1 MGKEKMEQQS
11 PVDITGYVS
20 GGEVTLSFEYSGQ
33 ADHLANTGEFIRVSY
48 EHGGGIVLEGRSYQV
63 AEAHSHN
70 PSEHTIE
77 GERFALEMHLV
88 HRDDSG
94 RIAVVGVLFREGEA
108 NAAIQSII
116 DSAPAEDGATG
127 PVSGLGA
134 ADFLPE
140 GRDYFS
146 YIGSLTTP
154 PYTEG
159 VRWHVMAEAL
169 EISADQVTQLAAL
182 TGGGTNSRPLQLL
195 NGRQITA
202 RGMS

>member
-1 MGKEKMEQQS
+1 
-11 PVDITGYVS
+11 
-20 GGEVTLSFEYSGQ
+20 
-33 ADHLANTGEFIRVSY
+33 
-48 EHGGGIVLEGRSYQV
+48 
-63 AEAHSHN
+63 
-70 PSEHTIE
+70 
-77 GERFALEMHLV
+77 MHLV
-88 HRDDSG
+88 HRDESG

-116 DSAPAEDGATG
+116 DSAPTEDGASS
-127 PVSGLGA
+127 PASGLGA
-134 ADFLPE
+134 SEFLPS
-140 GRDYFS
+140 GGGYFS

-159 VRWHVMAEAL
+159 VRWHVMAEPL